1 MTVQSGLMAIDPTAA
16 ILWDVSLP
24 LERTT
29 QASSRH
35 RRQAY
40 RVPAPQH
47 DLVALRNVTKIFP
60 GRGPA
65 SEVVA
70 LKGVSLSVRA
80 GEIYGIIGRSGAG
93 KSTLIRLINGLE
105 TPTAGRVE
113 IAQVELGDL
122 SPAELRQQRRSIGMI
137 FQHFNLLSSRTCF
150 GNIAL
155 PLELAGVSYV
165 EIERRVGELLD
176 LVGLGDKRD
185 AYPLELSGGQKQRVA
200 IARALATNPRILL
213 SDESTSSLDPE
224 TTRSILGLLAKI
236 NRELG
241 VTIILIT
248 HQMAVIKQI
257 CHRVGLLEA
266 GYIVEQAETYDF
278 FAEPQSELARSLA
291 GHDADLALPAELRE
305 RLVREPQPGGQA
317 VLRLTIAGDAANGPA
332 LSRFGREI
340 GADIAILQGQVEAIA
355 GKPLGHFV
363 IGLPADISQAQ
374 VNETLA
380 TLGVRSEVLGYVA

>member
-1 MTVQSGLMAIDPTAA
+1 MAVQSGLVATDPTAA

-24 LERTT
+24 LERT
-29 QASSRH
+29 AEAPRRERH
-35 RRQAY
+35 RTYQ
-40 RVPAPQH
+40 VPAPQR
-47 DLVALRNVTKIFP
+47 DLVTLRNVSKIFP
-60 GRGPA
+60 VRGQAP
-65 SEVVA
+65 EVMA

-105 TPTAGRVE
+105 TPTTGRIE
-113 IAQVELGDL
+113 IAGVELGDL
-122 SPAELRQQRRSIGMI
+122 SPTELRYQRRTIGMI
-137 FQHFNLLSSRTCF
+137 FQHFNLLSSRTAF

-155 PLELAGVSYV
+155 PLELAGTPYV

-185 AYPLELSGGQKQRVA
+185 SYPAELSGGQKQRVA

-224 TTRSILGLLAKI
+224 TTRSILALLAKI

-266 GYIVEQAETYDF
+266 GQIVEQAETYDF
-278 FAEPQSELARSLA
+278 FAEPQSDLARALA
-291 GHDADLALPAELRE
+291 GHDADLSLPAELRDRLKQE
-305 RLVREPQPGGQA
+305 RQPGGQA
-317 VLRLTIAGDAANGPA
+317 VLRLSVAGDAANGPA
-332 LSRFGREI
+332 LSRFSREI
-340 GADIAILQGQVEAIA
+340 GADIAILQGQVESIA
-355 GKPLGHFV
+355 AKPLGHFV
-363 IGLPADISQAQ
+363 ISLPADLPQAR
-374 VNETLA
+374 VGDALA
-380 TLGVRSEVLGYVA
+380 GLGIRSEVLGYVA

>member
-1 MTVQSGLMAIDPTAA
+1 MTVQSGLVATDPTAA

-24 LERTT
+24 LERTVEAPRR
-29 QASSRH
+29 QH
-35 RRQAY
+35 RQAY
-40 RVPAPQH
+40 RASVQQR

-60 GRGPA
+60 DRGPA
-65 SEVVA
+65 PEVVA

-122 SPAELRQQRRSIGMI
+122 SPAELRHQRRSIGMI
-137 FQHFNLLSSRTCF
+137 FQHFNLLSSRTAF

-155 PLELAGVSYV
+155 PLELAGTPYV

-176 LVGLGDKRD
+176 LVGLGEKRD
-185 AYPLELSGGQKQRVA
+185 AYPAELSGGQKQRVA

-224 TTRSILGLLAKI
+224 TTRSILALLAKI

-248 HQMAVIKQI
+248 HQMTVIKQI

-266 GYIVEQAETYDF
+266 GQIVEQAETYDF
-278 FAEPQSELARSLA
+278 FAEPQSDLARSLA
-291 GHDADLALPAELRE
+291 GHDADLALPTELRE
-305 RLVREPQPGGQA
+305 RLAKDLQLGGQA
-317 VLRLTIAGDAANGPA
+317 ILRLTIAGDAANGPA

-340 GADIAILQGQVEAIA
+340 GADIAILQGQVETIA

-363 IGLPADISQAQ
+363 IGLPADLPKTQ
-374 VNETLA
+374 VSDTLA
-380 TLGVRSEVLGYVA
+380 TLGIRSEVLGYVA